1 MKLDFFKHK
10 SAEDRA
16 PEAPKVASIEKKPDQ
31 SEIIKVQ
38 EKVLSDFLD
47 QTADIEI
54 NELMAKNEIEGVAGS
69 SIETRLE
76 KEIRD
81 SELKGI
87 HDETAMAVERVAE
100 NKTILEKFRGYSR
113 AAIIT
118 AMLSLGINS
127 AFSANEKSKDRTEQ
141 GSKKEKEPIFVLS
154 ATNFFETDKADLNN
168 PAELVQKF
176 DEFLS
181 KVNEQNFQEVLDQ
194 DWKAEGSSDERKTFN
209 WDGKNVNLTKARN
222 QAYINLLEETLKKHN
237 FSSQLSEDHAK
248 QLVNKQIFSI
258 YPTSGAEEGV
268 TYLTDLEN
276 EEGKKYTQDEIAS
289 LKPEEL
295 QKLYEKCRYT
305 KFVAEIKSA
314 KPEIADLSKM
324 KSGNIE
330 LKINPSG
337 KIELPE
343 IVNYDEC
350 YILIDSSPSME
361 YSRQS
366 LAKELRKINIMK
378 PVTIRYFSEGLT
390 GKMSYFKNGNDAA
403 DMLEKMP
410 TGGNGIENALSS
422 TIQAL
427 DEIHKG
433 DQEKIKAGKK
443 IPTRVV
449 YFLTDEGLQDP
460 YRLSE
465 LMAKEGHDKVI
476 GFVGSEKTAK
486 FDLNGL
492 ENVIK
497 KNIENSVKSRIE
509 YIESKMA
516 AVLAATEAREKMA
529 VDNFLS
535 GLISEDKKEVLAA
548 DGITGNKEEIKKRL
562 LIKSSE
568 DLKNIAGSDKYKYFV
583 AEKRKLEESK
593 NVMLKKADTDQVA
606 INSLRKKLSE
616 SAIAQAMSDKNL
628 KVTNFADDSG
638 QRVEVPI
645 N

>member
-516 AVLAATEAREKMA
+516 AVLAATEAREKMV